1 MYTCTSYIPS
11 TGSRLRNDGPKVHS
25 TEDVCSTDED
35 LNILPQAQ
43 STSTHERFTVD
54 LNHHFEDSRKSAPPA
69 SSQSQTY
76 RAIYDYEARED
87 DEVTFIEGD
96 IILNGDP
103 ITEGW
108 MFGTVQRTGQ
118 FGMLPSNY
126 VELLK

>member
-1 MYTCTSYIPS
+1 
-11 TGSRLRNDGPKVHS
+11 
-25 TEDVCSTDED
+25 
-35 LNILPQAQ
+35 
-43 STSTHERFTVD
+43 
-54 LNHHFEDSRKSAPPA
+54 PP
-69 SSQSQTY
+69 SQTY
-76 RAIYDYEARED
+76 RAIFDYEARED

-126 VELLK
+126 VEPMK